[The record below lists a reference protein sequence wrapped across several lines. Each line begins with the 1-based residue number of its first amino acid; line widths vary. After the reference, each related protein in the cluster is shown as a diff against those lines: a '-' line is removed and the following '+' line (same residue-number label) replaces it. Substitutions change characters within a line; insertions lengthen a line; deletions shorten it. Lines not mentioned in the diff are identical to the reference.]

1 MTSERRKSRR
11 FDSEKPASSRTG
23 GIPVFGLVDL
33 KKNRD
38 FRLIKQDLEERG
50 RMREKGPAGGPK
62 EEVLYVD
69 ATRNVGVVLGKR
81 RTSVALKNIK
91 SIRRA
96 GKHVIYVKR
105 KLLNKTFSEF
115 RVSHDDKN
123 CCIAPMWTEI
133 QRRQF

>member
-1 MTSERRKSRR
+1 MSERRKSRR

-50 RMREKGPAGGPK
+50 RMREKGPTGGPK

-69 ATRNVGVVLGKR
+69 ATRNVGVVLGKW
-81 RTSVALKNIK
+81 RTNEALKN
-91 SIRRA
+91 IRRA

-115 RVSHDDKN
+115 RVSHHEKN
-123 CCIAPMWTEI
+123 CCIAPMWNEI
-133 QRRQF
+133 QKRQFKI

>member
-1 MTSERRKSRR
+1 MSERRKSRR

-50 RMREKGPAGGPK
+50 RMREKGPAKGGPK

-69 ATRNVGVVLGKR
+69 ATRNVGVVLGKEGR
-81 RTSVALKNIK
+81 ESPPLERGTKNSK
-91 SIRRA
+91 A
-96 GKHVIYVKR
+96 FVGWE
-105 KLLNKTFSEF
+105 NT
-115 RVSHDDKN
+115 
-123 CCIAPMWTEI
+123 
-133 QRRQF
+133 